1 MVDSKENNKFDLG
14 VKGLKQRIESI
25 NWGLALF
32 VLSSVWMNVEKSC
45 SILKDVEKILLIV
58 MILSLK

>member
-1 MVDSKENNKFDLG
+1 MVDGKENHKFDLG
-14 VKGLKQRIESI
+14 AKGLKWKIESI

-32 VLSSVWMNVEKSC
+32 VLSSIWMNAEQSC
-45 SILKDVEKILLIV
+45 SILKDVEKIL